1 MEREYKEYLDKLHSW
16 GLDWGQGDS
25 RNPDEIREGKGGQHT
40 NRIVSWLKYKNVWY
54 AYNRCGL
61 LRLLDSFSDCET
73 QEELDI
79 VVQLMINDGI
89 LDNGGVD

>member
-1 MEREYKEYLDKLHSW
+1 MEKEYLDKLHSW
-16 GLDWGQGDS
+16 GLDWCQGDS

-54 AYNRCGL
+54 AYTRCSL